1 MSMLKVASSSP
12 GLQSLFA
19 VLFVATVL
27 TIYEVT
33 MFYKVVV
40 PEVNTKI
47 NEGIKELSKSLK
59 ETSTANVKN
68 QIRMDNYSIINTLKE
83 NHMLKDVPYDVFIQN
98 KQLLDTKDSLY
109 NILEIGE
116 EREGVLTKKI
126 NEYTKVTG
134 VAMVVILCVGLYMI
148 HVVLRSRGEY
158 ITRCSWTIIATTIVL
173 ILAFQYVFYLLG
185 TKYKY
190 LGSMGDEELLYYIY
204 SFIN

>member
-1 MSMLKVASSSP
+1 MLKVASSGP

-47 NEGIKELSKSLK
+47 NEGIQGLSQSLK
-59 ETSTANVKN
+59 ESSIVNVEN
-68 QIRMDNYSIINTLKE
+68 QLRMDNYNIINTLKE
-83 NHMLKDVPYDVFIQN
+83 NRILKDVPYDAFIQN
-98 KQLLDTKDSLY
+98 KQLLDTKDALY

-116 EREGVLTKKI
+116 EREGVLTAKI
-126 NEYTKVTG
+126 NNYTKVTG
-134 VAMVVILCVGLYMI
+134 VGMVVTLCIGLYMI
-148 HVVLRSRGEY
+148 HAILRGRGEY
-158 ITRCSWTIIATTIVL
+158 ITGCSWTIIATTIVL
-173 ILAFQYVFYLLG
+173 ILAFQYLFYLLG